1 MFHSFRAAG
10 LLGQASSGIR
20 MIIQTLNPKLIQQQ
34 LWILPLLILAKEKVS
49 QVRPMSALTPC
60 AYTRNRRISL
70 FFWIPSGSTLFAHVD
85 DGHLAINGSA
95 SSSALDKTMRLLR
108 SVVFF
113 ATLLILTRD
122 LPPQSLLASLSNLHY
137 SPETRCSHVHS
148 MARRSIHKLPQPEH
162 PQRSHRQVSSRV
174 PLWIPE
180 SARGL

>member
-1 MFHSFRAAG
+1 
-10 LLGQASSGIR
+10 
-20 MIIQTLNPKLIQQQ
+20 
-34 LWILPLLILAKEKVS
+34 
-49 QVRPMSALTPC
+49 MSALTPC

-148 MARRSIHKLPQPEH
+148 MTRRSIHKLPQPEH
-162 PQRSHRQVSSRV
+162 PQDHIGRSLLGCRSGSLNQHADSKNEDPQKELAERV
-174 PLWIPE
+174 
-180 SARGL
+180 